1 MVPISFDPR
10 ARRRIRAASADLDL
24 LHVHEPLMPLASL
37 FANHAGPPV
46 VATFHAAPGTAGRIA
61 YRVGRPL
68 FTRAMGNTVAIT
80 AVSETAASVLP
91 PGADFEIIPN
101 GLDVAALHAEV
112 ERDPNAVAFLG
123 RDEPRKGL
131 DVLLEAWP
139 TVVDR
144 VPRAR
149 LTVMGANR
157 GLEDITWMGYVD
169 DATKARVLGS
179 SGVYVAPHLGGE
191 SFGIVL
197 VEAMAAGAAVVASN
211 LDSFV
216 AVAAGAARFFPA
228 GDVKALGET
237 LAEVLADPDEQRRLA
252 SIGVEGAKRFDWS
265 VVGAAYRDLYARV
278 VS

>member
-1 MVPISFDPR
+1 
-10 ARRRIRAASADLDL
+10 
-24 LHVHEPLMPLASL
+24 
-37 FANHAGPPV
+37 
-46 VATFHAAPGTAGRIA
+46 
-61 YRVGRPL
+61 
-68 FTRAMGNTVAIT
+68 MGNTVAIT
-80 AVSETAASVLP
+80 AVSETAGSVLP
-91 PGADFEIIPN
+91 PGTEFEVIPN
-101 GLDVAALHAEV
+101 GLDVASLRAAV
-112 ERDPNAVAFLG
+112 ERDPHAVAFLG

-131 DVLLEAWP
+131 DVLLAAWP
-139 TVVDR
+139 GVIER
-144 VPRAR
+144 VPGAR

-157 GLEDITWMGYVD
+157 GLEDVTWMGWVD
-169 DATKARVLGS
+169 DQTKARVLGS

-216 AVAAGAARFFPA
+216 AVADGAARFFPA

-252 SIGVEGAKRFDWS
+252 SIGVERAIRFDWS
-265 VVGAAYRDLYARV
+265 VVGAAYRDLYARA